1 MPRRGPHQQKII
13 PALERADAAVK
24 GSGNDREHGLRIE
37 ESYVRVKGQGR
48 YLYRAVDATGATIDV
63 FLSATR
69 DAAAAQRF
77 LTQALSETHPLHPA
91 SRQHR
96 QARRLAA
103 GLRKAR
109 SSKRTGGGSS
119 APDAAAPQ
127 EPAGP

>member
-1 MPRRGPHQQKII
+1 MAQAG
-13 PALERADAAVK
+13 AGVK
-24 GSGNDREHGLRIE
+24 GGENDREHELRIE
-37 ESYVRVKGQGR
+37 ETYVRVKGEDR

-77 LTQALSETHPLHPA
+77 LSQALSENHPSHPA
-91 SRQHR
+91 SRQGR

-103 GLRKAR
+103 GPRKAR
-109 SSKRTGGGSS
+109 SPKRIEAGPS
-119 APDAAAPQ
+119 APGVAAPQ